1 MDRRT
6 LLKTGS
12 LAALGI
18 GFGGCAAR
26 TSRVVAPTVQGI
38 TLPPVKASWDRVIRT
53 TVGLRPHRPSG
64 FVVKAEKFD
73 GKTIIHNYGH
83 GGSGHSLAWGTGS
96 LAADLAVQHP
106 DRRVAVLGC
115 GTVGL
120 TASRQLQRRGF
131 DVTIYTEKTPPYTT
145 SNMAWAGFTPTSGL
159 VAATG
164 RTPAWEAQFRVAAEI
179 SYRQLQLMTGS
190 RYGISWIDSYGMT
203 QSAAPRQRRTTTPS
217 RQAEEGAFSEPQGL
231 LPSHLETGRSILQPG
246 EHPFPSPYAS
256 LGVRMRIEPSIY
268 LDALMRD
275 VILFGGRIVI
285 RKFDRPHDLMTLGES
300 LIVTCT
306 ALGSRELFNDQ
317 ELIPVKGQLTFL
329 VPQPEVGYIV
339 NGVLRDADGG
349 IHQIGTMPRSDG
361 IALGRTGERGVWSLE
376 PNEEAIRRT
385 VEAHIALY
393 ELMRGSRPLVPR
405 ARLEASRD
413 IPKLESFFG
422 LES

>member
-38 TLPPVKASWDRVIRT
+38 TLPPVKASWDRGIRT

-120 TASRQLQRRGF
+120 TASRQRQRRGF

-179 SYRQLQLMTGS
+179 SYRQLQ
-190 RYGISWIDSYGMT
+190 
-203 QSAAPRQRRTTTPS
+203 
-217 RQAEEGAFSEPQGL
+217 
-231 LPSHLETGRSILQPG
+231 
-246 EHPFPSPYAS
+246 
-256 LGVRMRIEPSIY
+256 
-268 LDALMRD
+268 
-275 VILFGGRIVI
+275 
-285 RKFDRPHDLMTLGES
+285 
-300 LIVTCT
+300 
-306 ALGSRELFNDQ
+306 
-317 ELIPVKGQLTFL
+317 
-329 VPQPEVGYIV
+329 
-339 NGVLRDADGG
+339 
-349 IHQIGTMPRSDG
+349 
-361 IALGRTGERGVWSLE
+361 
-376 PNEEAIRRT
+376 
-385 VEAHIALY
+385 
-393 ELMRGSRPLVPR
+393 
-405 ARLEASRD
+405 
-413 IPKLESFFG
+413 
-422 LES
+422 